1 MKCPMIPGRKKVDV
15 DWKMENDRLV
25 TELSF
30 RSDMAC
36 KCFKV
41 GLSQMNSKPQGP
53 ILLAPRLACNPIVLG
68 AELSSSP
75 GHAHPKIGRK
85 IGRKIGGQRPPGQP

>member
-1 MKCPMIPGRKKVDV
+1 
-15 DWKMENDRLV
+15 
-25 TELSF
+25 
-30 RSDMAC
+30 
-36 KCFKV
+36 
-41 GLSQMNSKPQGP
+41 MNSKPQGP

-85 IGRKIGGQRPPGQP
+85 IGGQRPRDSHESTATISLPSAEG